1 MVKKKKK
8 PMELMPVFLCDRLQ
22 MLSDRLV
29 DRFVS
34 ANLMQR
40 QYERVKLHITV
51 MNTLFRKDPSGAS
64 VPQQRHPRGP
74 LKDRES
80 FNASSIL
87 QVRRA

>member
-1 MVKKKKK
+1 
-8 PMELMPVFLCDRLQ
+8 MELMPVFLCHRLQ

-29 DRFVS
+29 DKFVS

-64 VPQQRHPRGP
+64 APQQRNPRGP
-74 LKDRES
+74 VKDRES

>member
-1 MVKKKKK
+1 
-8 PMELMPVFLCDRLQ
+8 MPVFLCHRLQ

-29 DRFVS
+29 DKFVS

-51 MNTLFRKDPSGAS
+51 MNTLFRKDPNGAS
-64 VPQQRHPRGP
+64 APQRRNPRGP

-87 QVRRA
+87 QVRRAQGR